1 MKQAC
6 RITISNGDPGR
17 KGQLMHSNFSIH
29 LFGRFTIFK
38 ERNKKNYNY
47 LNIYLQSNTRKKLIF
62 IIGYVCIKRKKETL
76 ISIKMNQLTKQN
88 ENFSCSQ
95 FNSNLNYFKD
105 EKNTCIGSTKM
116 KPIILTHTFNTGD
129 IANLKEFSR
138 RRKYDFCQWVNFLC
152 VHRYYERESQF

>member
-1 MKQAC
+1 MFHFKNNLSKKENSKHHFLYLFSKSLRLIILIENIVKQAC

-29 LFGRFTIFK
+29 LFRRFTIFK

-116 KPIILTHTFNTGD
+116 KPLGFV
-129 IANLKEFSR
+129 L
-138 RRKYDFCQWVNFLC
+138 Y
-152 VHRYYERESQF
+152 